1 MVKKQKLRE
10 SVHSDD
16 NIELRKFLIEKRK
29 NLNLSQRQLAEK
41 LNIHYS
47 VVGKI
52 ETGDKRMDFLEL
64 RRYAKA
70 LNFIISEVEELFNL
84 ADSNI
89 HNNK

>member
-29 NLNLSQRQLAEK
+29 ALNLSQRELAEK

-64 RRYAKA
+64 RRYSEA
-70 LNFIISEVEELFNL
+70 LNFSISDLDALFKL
-84 ADSNI
+84 TDSNF

>member
-1 MVKKQKLRE
+1 MIRKQKLRE
-10 SVHSDD
+10 SVHSED
-16 NIELRKFLIEKRK
+16 NIELRKFLISKRNK
-29 NLNLSQRQLAEK
+29 LGLSQRELADK

-70 LNFIISEVEELFNL
+70 LNFSISEVEEMFLV
-84 ADSNI
+84 DSNI
-89 HNNK
+89 RKNN

>member
-29 NLNLSQRQLAEK
+29 ALNLSQRELAEK

-64 RRYAKA
+64 RRYSKA
-70 LNFIISEVEELFNL
+70 LNFSISDLDALFKL
-84 ADSNI
+84 SDSNF

>member
-10 SVHSDD
+10 SVHSGD

-29 NLNLSQRQLAEK
+29 ALNLSQRELAEK

-64 RRYAKA
+64 RRYSEA
-70 LNFIISEVEELFNL
+70 LNFSISDLDALFKL
-84 ADSNI
+84 TDSNF

>member
-29 NLNLSQRQLAEK
+29 ALNLSQRGLAEK
-41 LNIHYS
+41 LNIHHS

-52 ETGDKRMDFLEL
+52 ETGEKRMDFLEL
-64 RRYAKA
+64 RRYANA
-70 LNFIISEVEELFNL
+70 LSFEMSELEKLF
-84 ADSNI
+84 
-89 HNNK
+89 

>member
-1 MVKKQKLRE
+1 MIKKQKMRE

-16 NIELRKFLIEKRK
+16 NIELRKFLINKRNK
-29 NLNLSQRQLAEK
+29 LDLSQRELADK

-70 LNFIISEVEELFNL
+70 LNFSISEVEELFNL
-84 ADSNI
+84 ADSYI

>member
-1 MVKKQKLRE
+1 MIKKQKMRE

-16 NIELRKFLIEKRK
+16 NIELRKFLISKRNK
-29 NLNLSQRQLAEK
+29 LGLSQRELADK

-64 RRYAKA
+64 RRYSEA
-70 LNFIISEVEELFNL
+70 LNFSISDLDALFKL
-84 ADSNI
+84 TDSNF

>member
-29 NLNLSQRQLAEK
+29 VHNLSQRELADK

-70 LNFIISEVEELFNL
+70 LNFSISEVEEMFNL
-84 ADSNI
+84 TE
-89 HNNK
+89 

>member
-1 MVKKQKLRE
+1 MKKQRLRQ
-10 SVHSDD
+10 SVHSND
-16 NIELRKFLIEKRK
+16 NVELRNFLIEKRK
-29 NLNLSQRQLAEK
+29 VHNLSQRKLADK

-70 LNFIISEVEELFNL
+70 LNFTISELDALFKL
-84 ADSNI
+84 ADSNF
-89 HNNK
+89 HNNR

>member
-1 MVKKQKLRE
+1 MIKKQKMRE
-10 SVHSDD
+10 SVYSED
-16 NIELRKFLIEKRK
+16 NIELRKFLISKRNK
-29 NLNLSQRQLAEK
+29 LGLSQRELADK

-70 LNFIISEVEELFNL
+70 LNFSISEVEELFNL

>member
-1 MVKKQKLRE
+1 MKKQKLRE
-10 SVHSDD
+10 SVHSDN

-29 NLNLSQRQLAEK
+29 VHNLSQRELADK

-70 LNFIISEVEELFNL
+70 LNFTISELESLFKL
-84 ADSNI
+84 TDSNF